1 MLMVLM
7 EEGDFMR
14 KVLVLMCIVL
24 FLSACGGSNETKSKV
39 DILIDVNQYARVTS
53 EELVKLLGE
62 PESIED
68 YEWSV
73 PKTGESIVGKLYIYQ
88 KNKFEF
94 VLFED
99 SVARLN
105 VYSGQ
110 YWGYD
115 DSVIEFQKEEDIFS
129 MFNIQPNNNLKKIE
143 DTNYALRYSQVSD
156 KVADVW
162 IQDIKENTLGS
173 AKITYNLNYF

>member
-1 MLMVLM
+1 MK
-7 EEGDFMR
+7 
-14 KVLVLMCIVL
+14 KVLVLVCMVL
-24 FLSACGGSNETKSKV
+24 LLSACGNSNETNSKV
-39 DILIDVNQYARVTS
+39 DVLVDANQFARITS
-53 EELVKLLGE
+53 EELVALMGE

-94 VLFED
+94 VIFEN

-105 VYSGQ
+105 VYSGK

-115 DSVIEFQKEEDIFS
+115 DSVIEFQSKEDIFS
-129 MFNIQPNNNLKKIE
+129 MFNIEPNNNLKKIE
-143 DTNYALRYSQVSD
+143 DTNYALRFSPVSD
-156 KVADVW
+156 TVADVW
-162 IQDIKENTLGS
+162 IQDIKENTLGV